1 MRSVELFAGCG
12 GLALGLARAG
22 FRHELVVEV
31 DPHAIAT
38 LEENKR
44 RGVEH
49 VAHWPIKAGDVH
61 KVDYSGIAGD
71 IDLVAGGPPCQPF
84 SIGGRHLGPED
95 DRNLWPEAIRAVRE
109 LRPKAFIFENVRGL
123 LRPAFDD
130 YLTYL
135 KLCLASPEIVVGS
148 GESWLSHLHRLQ
160 RRTASDSA
168 TTYKVVFRAIN
179 TADYGAPQQR
189 HRAIAIGVRSDIAG
203 DWTFGGGWAAAKR
216 ASKPVA
222 DELAKPAATTSAKQG
237 GNSGS
242 GRASKRRGKATARVV
257 PRRPTH
263 KLRLRALSN
272 RIKSKLL
279 GDAHDPMRP
288 QAKEVASA
296 AIRVLGE
303 GADSTSG
310 GAAFL
315 VDSPVVDKRTFE
327 EWWRGS
333 VGRVWTPKL
342 EACDRLIRGSS
353 FWLKNSC
360 FGEPVQR
367 HFDALDVRCDDRM
380 PKDLSGKR
388 GEAWLAARMDLM
400 DKCLQAAD
408 RCWSVFSY
416 RVAPSSEALALMS
429 QIAPGGVLPAPS
441 LLFAPPAVRAHAFTL
456 AGQELCNL
464 YMYEAH
470 TRTRHLH
477 NVSAKF
483 GLMRFLVRLG
493 AAMEGSRPWWYVG
506 WVFDLASVA
515 AMAHFF
521 LIFGPAGSPES
532 NVGEDV
538 DLVVAVSRIFF
549 DHEYGT
555 VTPLLTDLPKIA
567 KRLDLPPGQLTKS
580 LMAARREYYAQLA
593 ALGISFEDV
602 YAFAKPVEVMGAKSI
617 EQNIIWR
624 GAPPARWQS

>member
-203 DWTFGGGWAAAKR
+203 DWTFPEPADPGSAAVGQR
-216 ASKPVA
+216 SVVG
-222 DELAKPAATTSAKQG
+222 AAPHG
-237 GNSGS
+237 LRHRRGNGPRVPRHGAHDR
-242 GRASKRRGKATARVV
+242 GRA
-257 PRRPTH
+257 
-263 KLRLRALSN
+263 
-272 RIKSKLL
+272 
-279 GDAHDPMRP
+279 
-288 QAKEVASA
+288 
-296 AIRVLGE
+296 
-303 GADSTSG
+303 
-310 GAAFL
+310 
-315 VDSPVVDKRTFE
+315 
-327 EWWRGS
+327 
-333 VGRVWTPKL
+333 
-342 EACDRLIRGSS
+342 
-353 FWLKNSC
+353 
-360 FGEPVQR
+360 
-367 HFDALDVRCDDRM
+367 
-380 PKDLSGKR
+380 
-388 GEAWLAARMDLM
+388 
-400 DKCLQAAD
+400 
-408 RCWSVFSY
+408 
-416 RVAPSSEALALMS
+416 
-429 QIAPGGVLPAPS
+429 
-441 LLFAPPAVRAHAFTL
+441 
-456 AGQELCNL
+456 AG
-464 YMYEAH
+464 H
-470 TRTRHLH
+470 R
-477 NVSAKF
+477 
-483 GLMRFLVRLG
+483 
-493 AAMEGSRPWWYVG
+493 
-506 WVFDLASVA
+506 
-515 AMAHFF
+515 
-521 LIFGPAGSPES
+521 AGS
-532 NVGEDV
+532 D
-538 DLVVAVSRIFF
+538 
-549 DHEYGT
+549 
-555 VTPLLTDLPKIA
+555 
-567 KRLDLPPGQLTKS
+567 
-580 LMAARREYYAQLA
+580 
-593 ALGISFEDV
+593 
-602 YAFAKPVEVMGAKSI
+602 
-617 EQNIIWR
+617 
-624 GAPPARWQS
+624 